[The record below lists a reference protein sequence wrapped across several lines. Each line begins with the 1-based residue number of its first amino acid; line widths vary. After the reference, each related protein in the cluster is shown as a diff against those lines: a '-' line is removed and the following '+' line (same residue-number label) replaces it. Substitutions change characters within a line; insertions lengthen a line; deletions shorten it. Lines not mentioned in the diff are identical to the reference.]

1 MGEKKRKR
9 ISCKIDEL
17 PEELKEKINS
27 MVMDTNYTYLE
38 ISEFLKQNNYDISKS
53 SVGRYALRLNAA
65 GQRLIEAQ
73 EQTKALVNVIKK
85 NPEMDYTDAGL
96 QILMDSLVKRISMAQ
111 EEFDTMPLDK
121 AGRLITAISR
131 TKIYKD
137 KVKADMKKKIDLAFE
152 AFESEIP
159 EAIKK
164 DSELSKEMHELLEKA
179 KVRMLDDEQW
189 FWTIPK

>member
-1 MGEKKRKR
+1 MSEKKRKR

-38 ISEFLKQNNYDISKS
+38 ISEFLKNKNYDISKS

-73 EQTKALVNVIKK
+73 EQTKALVNVIKR
-85 NPEMDYTDAGL
+85 NPELDYTDAGL

-137 KVKADMKKKIDLAFE
+137 KVRAEMKKKIDLAFE
-152 AFESEIP
+152 AFESNIP
-159 EAIKK
+159 ETIKN
-164 DSELSKEMHELLEKA
+164 DIELSREMHELLEKA
-179 KVRMLDDEQW
+179 KARMLDDEE
-189 FWTIPK
+189 